1 MSMLDELLV
10 SIRAQTQ
17 KIFEAGEQSALAG
30 MTEHPIEEAN
40 SAELRKIVAEIEIL
54 GVVGKFL
61 DDTFFSEGVVMVEAA
76 PSAPEELEKLRP
88 GAPQFTCT
96 CGTSFASQNALR
108 RHVGQMKRRKH
119 RGHAEP

>member
-1 MSMLDELLV
+1 MLDELLG
-10 SIRAQTQ
+10 SIRVQTK

-30 MTEHPIEEAN
+30 MTEHPVEEAN

-76 PSAPEELEKLRP
+76 PSPTPVELEKLRP
-88 GAPQFTCT
+88 GAPQFPCT
-96 CGTSFASQNALR
+96 CGTSFATLAALR
-108 RHVGQMKRRKH
+108 RHIGAMKRYRH